1 LPLLGLLLATS
12 VPREEI
18 HKAVRIHSLLV
29 SLACCVVTVFMSSW
43 GLLAVRLWA
52 P

>member
-1 LPLLGLLLATS
+1 MGSVNHLAS
-12 VPREEI
+12 
-18 HKAVRIHSLLV
+18 A
-29 SLACCVVTVFMSSW
+29 FMALW